1 MKENLNK
8 VIKHKKLLLFAGG
21 AITAIAAKKILESDE
36 TKKFCVKTLA
46 KVMELQDQAEET
58 FQDVKDNAEDVRHEA
73 KLKAKNEVFNVEVE
87 ENKK

>member
-36 TKKFCVKTLA
+36 TKNFVL
-46 KVMELQDQAEET
+46 
-58 FQDVKDNAEDVRHEA
+58 RHL
-73 KLKAKNEVFNVEVE
+73 LK
-87 ENKK
+87 